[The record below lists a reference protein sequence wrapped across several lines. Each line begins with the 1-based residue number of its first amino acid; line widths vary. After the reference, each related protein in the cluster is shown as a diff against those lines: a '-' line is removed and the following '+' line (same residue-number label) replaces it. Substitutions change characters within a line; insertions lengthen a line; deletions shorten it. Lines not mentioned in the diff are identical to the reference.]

1 MSKNMDLVKGD
12 GWKCEIVITCDDGD
26 SLGNALQ
33 SIIDDLGH
41 GMIKNDSASDDFAY
55 KFKLDTTEDNDE

>member
-1 MSKNMDLVKGD
+1 MNKDMDLVKGN

-41 GMIKNDSASDDFAY
+41 GMTNNDSASDDFAY